1 MMRATIGI
9 LVDARTIARSG
20 WDGLHGSMT
29 ADGPSQYRILLAEDD
44 DLMVRLIVAAL
55 DEESV
60 AVTHVGNGIDA
71 VAAARREH
79 FDLVML
85 DWEMPGLD
93 GPSACRALRT
103 EAALDD
109 VPIIMVTA
117 RCRPEDLKTGFD
129 SGASDYLTKP
139 FSIGQLRARVHRWL
153 MT

>member
-1 MMRATIGI
+1 MNA
-9 LVDARTIARSG
+9 DAP
-20 WDGLHGSMT
+20 
-29 ADGPSQYRILLAEDD
+29 GPYRILLAEDD
-44 DLMVRLIVAAL
+44 DMMARLIVAVL
-55 DEESV
+55 GEDSV
-60 AVTHVGNGIDA
+60 DVTRVGNGIDA

-103 EAALDD
+103 EPTLGD

-117 RCRPEDLKTGFD
+117 RCQPEDLRTGFD